1 MFPFLKSLILHFYE
15 FIAGYSNGRYEMN
28 ENRESTVLQVEDENS
43 YVDVV
48 RDEVPSTTAT
58 PGDGIDTQDLMV
70 R

>member
-1 MFPFLKSLILHFYE
+1 
-15 FIAGYSNGRYEMN
+15 MN